1 MRKMKPKSERGAI
14 MVESTYCIL
23 LALFVLFF
31 MLSFGFRLYQETV
44 VGIVANEVAEE
55 VVLNYKIL
63 GITDSSQ
70 VSQSGVEG
78 VSYFRYLFGGNKYK
92 TANESKGESIAGTRL
107 TATDLNRDKGSL
119 DVKIKP
125 VNDGL
130 GRRHYEITVQKKY
143 QFLLGDLLKVI
154 GLKGTDVISVT
165 VYVESVDV
173 LGYTNTVKLTQ
184 YMINKVAQKSIVL
197 KYIETAIKLVESIVN

>member
-1 MRKMKPKSERGAI
+1 MKPESERGAV

-70 VSQSGVEG
+70 VTKGKVEG
-78 VSYFRYLFGGNKYK
+78 VSYFRYLFGGKKYV
-92 TANESKGESIAGTRL
+92 TGNESKGESIAKTRL
-107 TATDLNRDKGSL
+107 TKSDLNKDKGGL

-130 GRRHYEITVQKKY
+130 GRRHYEVTVQKKY
-143 QFLLGDLLKVI
+143 SFLLGDLLKII
-154 GLKGTDVISVT
+154 GLKGTDVVSVT

-173 LGYTNTVKLTQ
+173 LGYANTVKTTQ
-184 YMINKVAQKSIVL
+184 YLINKVAQKSVVL
-197 KYIETAIKLVESIVN
+197 KYVETAIKLIESIVN

>member
-1 MRKMKPKSERGAI
+1 MKPKSERGAI

-63 GITDSSQ
+63 DITDSTQ
-70 VSQSGVEG
+70 VTQTKVEK
-78 VSYFRYLFGGNKYK
+78 VSYFRYLFGGSNYTK
-92 TANESKGESIAGTRL
+92 ANESKGESIAKTRL
-107 TATDLNRDKGSL
+107 TATDLNKDQGAL

-125 VNDGL
+125 VKDGV
-130 GRRHYEITVQKKY
+130 GRRHYEVTVQKRY
-143 QFLLGDLLKVI
+143 SFLLGDLLKVI
-154 GLKGTDVISVT
+154 GLNGTEVISAT

-173 LGYTNTVKLTQ
+173 LGYANTIKLTQ
-184 YMINKVAQKSIVL
+184 YMINKVAQKSVVL